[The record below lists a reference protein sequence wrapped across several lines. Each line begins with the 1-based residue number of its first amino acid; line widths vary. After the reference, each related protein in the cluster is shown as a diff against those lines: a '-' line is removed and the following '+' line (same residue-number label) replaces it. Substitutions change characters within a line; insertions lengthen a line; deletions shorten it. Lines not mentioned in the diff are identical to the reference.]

1 MNKHQ
6 SAVDGSRF
14 CQVSDTDSIRLQPEE
29 PAVTRWQI
37 DSTDEFIAHL
47 LSLVGT
53 PQGRPAIIAVDGR
66 GGSGKTTLT
75 TALTAVV
82 PGRPGLSLG

>member
-47 LSLVGT
+47 LK
-53 PQGRPAIIAVDGR
+53 PCRHA
-66 GGSGKTTLT
+66 
-75 TALTAVV
+75 
-82 PGRPGLSLG
+82 PGAAGDHRC